1 MSTRASDKLFAALK
15 SSKDAGEAFQVMG
28 AALLADPLLATGLV
42 VILALI
48 YLFGRIYLWPQIN
61 PCQIQWI
68 SNLWDWATS
77 PRPPTPQERYP
88 YAKVIYPTY
97 R

>member
-1 MSTRASDKLFAALK
+1 MESTPDKVIAALRK
-15 SSKDAGEAFQVMG
+15 ANGPREV
-28 AALLADPLLATGLV
+28 LLILTQDPLLAIGIL

-61 PCQIQWI
+61 PFKIQWI
-68 SNLWDWATS
+68 SNFWDWLTS
-77 PRPPTPQERYP
+77 PRPPTAQETYP
-88 YAKVIYPTY
+88 YARVIYPT